1 MSKLPEDFSEKSVD
15 RSSWKKVLDQEQI
28 RRSITRISHEILE
41 HNRGASKVAIVGI
54 RTRGEFV
61 AKRIS
66 DTITEL
72 ENIEVPV
79 GVVDITLYRDDL
91 SHNSEQPLVRGTDL
105 PFNVNKYN
113 IILVDDVLFTGRT
126 IRAALDAIID
136 FGRPISVQ
144 LAVLV
149 DRGHRELPISADYVG
164 KSLPTSRVQ
173 LVEVCLT
180 EKDGEDSI
188 YVRDKK
194 AKS

>member
-1 MSKLPEDFSEKSVD
+1 MTQIPENYSQKQED
-15 RSSWKKVLDQEQI
+15 RSNWKKVMDAEQI

-41 HNRGASKVAIVGI
+41 HNRGPKKVAVVGI

-61 AKRIS
+61 AKRIAA
-66 DTITEL
+66 TIKEL
-72 ENIEVPV
+72 ENFEIAV

-91 SHNSEQPLVRGTDL
+91 AHNAEQPLVRGTDL
-105 PFNVNKYN
+105 PFNVDAYN
-113 IILVDDVLFTGRT
+113 IVLVDDVLYTGRT

-149 DRGHRELPISADYVG
+149 DRGHRELPISANYVG
-164 KSLPTSRVQ
+164 KNLPTSRAQ

-180 EKDGEDSI
+180 ERDGEDSI
-188 YVRDKK
+188 YVRDRKVK
-194 AKS
+194 A

>member
-66 DTITEL
+66 DTIKEL